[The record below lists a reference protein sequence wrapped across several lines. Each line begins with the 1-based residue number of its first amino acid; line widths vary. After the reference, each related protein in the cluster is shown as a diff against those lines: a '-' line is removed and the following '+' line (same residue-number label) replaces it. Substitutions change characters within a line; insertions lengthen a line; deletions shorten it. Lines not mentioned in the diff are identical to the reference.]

1 MIDKK
6 EYELHQFALHFNTVT
21 VQAKFDRKIYF
32 ISKKKMFCFQALPPF
47 LALKNIAPFKE
58 KILMI
63 SILSYTEEKRE

>member
-32 ISKKKMFCFQALPPF
+32 ISQKKMFCFQALPPF

>member
-6 EYELHQFALHFNTVT
+6 EYELYQFASHFDTVT

-47 LALKNIAPFKE
+47 LALKYIAPYKG
-58 KILMI
+58 K
-63 SILSYTEEKRE
+63 Y